1 MDEQNISLE
10 TEESS
15 LESTEIVEAS
25 HEVEEASS
33 ETRKPNKTALGIGAT
48 LLVVAAVVA
57 ALVLSGT
64 LSKDGFKSP
73 FGPSAD
79 KVAAVVNGHEI
90 ATATLD
96 SEMSKLGL
104 SEINESLTADLQKE
118 YRSQILDE
126 LIAQE
131 LLLEEAKAEKVLVSD
146 KDIDEAV
153 DSVKVE
159 YGDDEAFNEALAS
172 AGYTLDSY
180 KKEVRWQLSTNALV
194 EKAVPEDSI
203 KDEELRP
210 YYDSN
215 IELFS
220 TEAAKRTSHILYS
233 VEDKAKAEEALKEI
247 KGGADFA
254 EIAKAE
260 SIDSMTAPEGGDLGW
275 PTTSYVPEF
284 QAAVDELEPGDDPK
298 LVQSVYGYHIVKV
311 TDKRDAGVKDFD
323 AARGEVKQAI
333 LNEKRTDAYLGL
345 VDKLRATADIKVL
358 DQQVSEF
365 RATQEAN
372 QDTQ

>member
-10 TEESS
+10 TEESP
-15 LESTEIVEAS
+15 LKSTEIVEAS

-131 LLLEEAKAEKVLVSD
+131 LLLEEAKAKKVLVSD

-180 KKEVRWQLSTNALV
+180 KKEVRWQLSANALV

-323 AARGEVKQAI
+323 AAKGEVKQAI

-358 DQQVSEF
+358 DQQVIEF